1 MKVGHK
7 SRPITVVSRIN
18 LTVDPPQTDNYTVRM
33 YFCRLLRPTFMADFH
48 GRLSWPTFMADFGRP
63 TVAVFGR
70 LAGRLLQPNRFGRP
84 TLILKSATSPTN
96 MSYQYVYVNFGEFCQ
111 ISVKITP
118 VWNDPHQKQPYK
130 QKKAFWLFAIIFSM
144 I

>member
-18 LTVDPPQTDNYTVRM
+18 LTVYPPQTHNYTVRM

-70 LAGRLLQPNRFGRP
+70 LADRLLQPNRFGWP
-84 TLILKSATSPTN
+84 TLILKSATRPIKYIYPVGTPESLRQSRSVRYEHTF
-96 MSYQYVYVNFGEFCQ
+96 MSTAFCVQY
-111 ISVKITP
+111 SVGQTSTSSS
-118 VWNDPHQKQPYK
+118 
-130 QKKAFWLFAIIFSM
+130 LRTS
-144 I
+144 